1 MARAKACGEAVDDEQ
16 WGNFTT
22 SAVCAACCTGD
33 WLWGQITGKV
43 QGGNRRSFG
52 GAGCGG
58 MSAIE
63 LKGGM
68 MQMMKMMRVAERGG
82 GGGVET
88 LSRGA

>member
-1 MARAKACGEAVDDEQ
+1 
-16 WGNFTT
+16 
-22 SAVCAACCTGD
+22 
-33 WLWGQITGKV
+33 
-43 QGGNRRSFG
+43 
-52 GAGCGG
+52 